1 MKNIDFTPL
10 ENSLIGIVMET
21 QIKLGY
27 SKNDLRLYYPLASLN
42 RMFDTD
48 FTPAE
53 MEEAL
58 KDFGKFSENK
68 LGNVSATA
76 MGDNFCFLIPA
87 EGTAYVHEKAEDNS
101 FLKEFIQETQK
112 PERTIDDLLSIFNK
126 YSDKVYAHKIDN
138 EEFDW
143 LVYFEDGVP
152 DDYRYCI
159 KFEYGMTTCHRFT
172 PKDFEAL
179 GF

>member
-112 PERTIDDLLSIFNK
+112 PERTIDDLLRIFNK

-159 KFEYGMTTCHRFT
+159 KFEYGMTTCHSFT
-172 PKDFEAL
+172 PKDLEAL